1 MEIEVSKI
9 KNGSNIRN
17 EKDEELREL
26 AKSINENGLINPI
39 TVQKV
44 KGGYEVVSGHRRF
57 EAVKMLRWPLIE
69 CVVTEYEL
77 NAREKVFAQLA
88 ENVQRKNMSAYEL
101 VDIFNELIEKYHLTQ
116 EKIAALMNKS
126 PSWVSLQYKA
136 VKTLDA
142 QYGAAI
148 PVEAKK
154 KSSAKILSEAKKK
167 MTGEEII
174 LCKGMRVVV
183 KGHQYVI
190 YCTENAAEN
199 ALRAFLEKKKV

>member
-1 MEIEVSKI
+1 
-9 KNGSNIRN
+9 
-17 EKDEELREL
+17 
-26 AKSINENGLINPI
+26 
-39 TVQKV
+39 
-44 KGGYEVVSGHRRF
+44 
-57 EAVKMLRWPLIE
+57 MLRWPLIE

-142 QYGAAI
+142 QYGAVI
-148 PVEAKK
+148 PKEAKK

-167 MTGEEII
+167 MTSEEII